1 MDTPGSEY
9 GDYEYPDHDS
19 GWGNATSGQMKFM
32 AWALVLLVLA
42 FVAFGLLVRWTS
54 RPAATSRR
62 PASAMS
68 AYWTTATSSSTTA
81 STSDGVTAVRPSA

>member
-1 MDTPGSEY
+1 MDTPGAEH
-9 GDYEYPDHDS
+9 GDYVYPDHDS
-19 GWGNATSGQMKFM
+19 GWGDASASQMKFM
-32 AWALVLLVLA
+32 AWALILLILT
-42 FVAFGLLVRWTS
+42 FIAFGLLVRWTA
-54 RPAATSRR
+54 RPPAASRR